1 MYMLVL
7 FLLRLSEKQPDLF
20 KVMITIIGSYL
31 PLLLLENGYN
41 KLTTCSRCNY
51 YLI

>member
-1 MYMLVL
+1 MLVL

-20 KVMITIIGSYL
+20 KVMITIIEYIDSYL

-41 KLTTCSRCNY
+41 NM
-51 YLI
+51 